1 MKKDNTKKD
10 NTQRPGQIVF
20 NTVFGLD
27 PNFANTVCGTDTDC
41 FYDDK
46 KIEAFL
52 AAWMK
57 SLTAGMQSWQIPTKA
72 LAEESFGNPA
82 IPVKS
87 LAHEEAI
94 KNLKVKVH
102 AYRGIL
108 IIETV
113 DPDNKDYP
121 GWVPAGEG
129 KIGCVLKDTKTSLG
143 ISHEAME
150 WLEKMKTSRD
160 SIGDVDWW
168 ACSDGTYAFGWLGG
182 VFSLK
187 GPDSTGSRHFEIAKD
202 HCVPIPNNPPK
213 DAMEAVDRGLDGPDN
228 G

>member
-1 MKKDNTKKD
+1 MKT

-27 PNFANTVCGTDTDC
+27 PNFANGVRGTDKDC
-41 FYDDK
+41 FHNDG

-52 AAWMK
+52 AAWK
-57 SLTAGMQSWQIPTKA
+57 ESWQIPTKA
-72 LAEESFGNPA
+72 VASVESFGNPD

-121 GWVPAGEG
+121 GWVPAGDG
-129 KIGCVLKDTKTSLG
+129 KIGCVLVNTKTSLG
-143 ISHEAME
+143 ISQEAME
-150 WLEKMKTSRD
+150 WLEKVKASRD
-160 SIGDVDWW
+160 AIGDVDWW
-168 ACSDGTYAFGWLGG
+168 ACGDGSYAFGWLGG
-182 VFSLK
+182 PFALK
-187 GPDSTGSRHFEIAKD
+187 GPDSTGSRNFKIAKD
-202 HCVPIPNNPPK
+202 HCVSIPNNPPQE
-213 DAMEAVDRGLDGPDN
+213 AMEAVDRGLDGSDN